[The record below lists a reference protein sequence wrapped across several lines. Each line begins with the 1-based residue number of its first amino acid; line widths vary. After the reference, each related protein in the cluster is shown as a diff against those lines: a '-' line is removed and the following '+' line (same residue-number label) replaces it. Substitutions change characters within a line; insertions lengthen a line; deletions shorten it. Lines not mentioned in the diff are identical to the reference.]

1 MSQIVLGWKSGLGS
15 STKSRWLYN
24 PKRRLDNAIT
34 YAAEG
39 HLVTF
44 APTGAGKG
52 RNVIIP
58 NLLTYEGPTI
68 VVDPKEEN
76 VDVTAEYRERFGPVY
91 VLDPF
96 RVCKDADRYFAS
108 LNPLD
113 VITKLEMFSPPLIR
127 EQRLQE
133 TVKEISY
140 MFYPDDASR
149 NKQNEYWDLGA
160 IGLIQGVL
168 YELIKSRTIPAE
180 GKHLG
185 TAKELIADSTFPKLI
200 ADKFEAKTLLSYSQ
214 NAMSAYLQGMG
225 ASNIQYMPSI
235 ANTMLE
241 CISGQLVVDAIK
253 KSTIDLIDIVNGR
266 NCTIYI
272 VIPPQ
277 NLESHGVLLKIWILT
292 LLTAVMR
299 RRRIPAQRTLF
310 LLDECAHLGYLES
323 LQKAVTLMRG
333 YGLQVW
339 MFFQD
344 INQLKVDY
352 NSWKTIVN
360 NCAVVQAFGVPT
372 PMSANELAEV
382 LDIGGEQLLGLDRG
396 IQMLRVAN
404 HHQLAR
410 PDTVEK
416 CDY

>member
-1 MSQIVLGWKSGLGS
+1 
-15 STKSRWLYN
+15 
-24 PKRRLDNAIT
+24 
-34 YAAEG
+34 
-39 HLVTF
+39 
-44 APTGAGKG
+44 
-52 RNVIIP
+52 
-58 NLLTYEGPTI
+58 
-68 VVDPKEEN
+68 
-76 VDVTAEYRERFGPVY
+76 
-91 VLDPF
+91 
-96 RVCKDADRYFAS
+96 
-108 LNPLD
+108 
-113 VITKLEMFSPPLIR
+113 
-127 EQRLQE
+127 
-133 TVKEISY
+133 
-140 MFYPDDASR
+140 
-149 NKQNEYWDLGA
+149 
-160 IGLIQGVL
+160 
-168 YELIKSRTIPAE
+168 
-180 GKHLG
+180 
-185 TAKELIADSTFPKLI
+185 
-200 ADKFEAKTLLSYSQ
+200 
-214 NAMSAYLQGMG
+214 
-225 ASNIQYMPSI
+225 
-235 ANTMLE
+235 MLE

-253 KSTIDLIDIVNGR
+253 KSTIDLIDIVNVR

-272 VIPPQ
+272 VVPPQ